1 MKNKLWLYYY
11 TSDKFVNREDEV
23 KNLCRHIVNKTFSA
37 SIYQATTKLKMNW
50 EFTGV
55 YFRVF

>member
-50 EFTGV
+50 EFTWGV
-55 YFRVF
+55 